1 MQSLLDDSAPL
12 VLESLPTAKLELGAT
27 LVQGREEYY
36 AARTSAEELR
46 RSNLVCT
53 ELAMCDVRASLYSH
67 VGDRACC
74 LIVVIC

>member
-1 MQSLLDDSAPL
+1 M
-12 VLESLPTAKLELGAT
+12 LESLPLHKGFACRSLELGTT
-27 LVQGREEYY
+27 LVQGPEEYY
-36 AARTSAEELR
+36 SARTSAEELR

>member
-46 RSNLVCT
+46 RSNLC
-53 ELAMCDVRASLYSH
+53 LYRARH
-67 VGDRACC
+67 ERRTHK
-74 LIVVIC
+74 